1 MLFLANQLWT
11 YKKFSFTDKRINS
24 KKNGMVWQ
32 TCIKLNDLLSFFIV
46 LYKLFEWIS
55 CGNVSFS
62 VCNDLSSASIFIKST
77 WTAFSTDSSTFS
89 SPSFPVSAEELST
102 AEVIVFCRLISL
114 SYRSTEFLL
123 FSSVLWVKE
132 NTDGT

>member
-1 MLFLANQLWT
+1 MLFLTSQLWT

-32 TCIKLNDLLSFFIV
+32 TCIKLNNLLSFFIV

-55 CGNVSFS
+55 CGNGSF
-62 VCNDLSSASIFIKST
+62 LSAMIYLRQVFLLNRLGQLFQLIPQYFPLLRFQYQLKSYQQQKLLFLSFNQPFISIKLISSFF
-77 WTAFSTDSSTFS
+77 FST
-89 SPSFPVSAEELST
+89 LS
-102 AEVIVFCRLISL
+102 
-114 SYRSTEFLL
+114 
-123 FSSVLWVKE
+123 KG

>member
-1 MLFLANQLWT
+1 MLFLASQLWT

-24 KKNGMVWQ
+24 KKKGMVWQ
-32 TCIKLNDLLSFFIV
+32 TCMKLNNLLSFFIL
-46 LYKLFEWIS
+46 LYKLFEWIC
-55 CGNVSFS
+55 CGNVRFS
-62 VCNDLSSASIFIKST
+62 VCSDLSSTSIFIKSI

-89 SPSFPVSAEELST
+89 SSSFPVSAETLST
-102 AEVIVFCRLISL
+102 AQVIVLCRLISL
-114 SYRSTEFLL
+114 SYRSNEFLL